1 MASRAQ
7 FLIILRPG
15 RAGFPGDATEEE
27 KAKVGEHFGYLKAA
41 TEAGDVILVGR
52 TQDEDPIG
60 LAVFEADDEAAARTF
75 MENDPG
81 VKAGVFKAELR
92 PYMVALMREPVKS

>member
-1 MASRAQ
+1 MPQ

-15 RAGFPGDATEEE
+15 RPGFPADATEEE
-27 KAKVGEHFGYLKAA
+27 IGKVGEHFQYLKAA
-41 TEAGDVILVGR
+41 TERGQAILVGR

-60 LAVFEADDEAAARTF
+60 LAIFEADDIEAANEF
-75 MENDPG
+75 MTDDPG

-92 PYMVALMREPVKS
+92 PYSVALMRQAPTDWPG